1 MSGEVPT
8 NILDEVKNRVEPLG
22 GNAWIDELLL
32 RGDASGIRGAHLV
45 IGWSAPGVMGATQT
59 GVTNPQPLTLET
71 DDPLWEAVK
80 TEINAASV
88 QQLLDVQSQVEQ
100 LQSLVEQLQ
109 QANSTLTAE
118 VERLTPKGE
127 PSGN

>member
-1 MSGEVPT
+1 MSDETPT
-8 NILDEVKNRVEPLG
+8 NIFDDVKNRVEPLG

-32 RGDASGIRGAHLV
+32 RGDASGISGAHLV

-59 GVTNPQPLTLET
+59 GVTNPQPLTLGT
-71 DDPLWEAVK
+71 NDPLWEAVK
-80 TEINAASV
+80 TEINAVSV
-88 QQLLDVQSQVEQ
+88 QQLLDAQSQVAQ

-109 QANSTLTAE
+109 QDNAALVVE
-118 VERLTPKGE
+118 VERLTPKEE